1 MGYQALLFCP
11 DEKLAAV
18 VSQVFS
24 ELDFTV
30 ETVHDPFGAV
40 KKLMAQRY
48 DALVVDSENEQNAS
62 LLFKSARNSS
72 FNQGSLAIA
81 LAEGQMGVAKAYR
94 IGANLVLT
102 KPINVEQTK
111 GTLRVARGL
120 LRKSSDAAET
130 GAVAAHPAVPAKT
143 TFVPAERSY
152 QPTNPSTPAM
162 PARSTR
168 PETFEFQ
175 APLAPMIPQT
185 MAAEFL
191 EKLPATTA
199 SAKIEDKP
207 AAVPPATATTTITI
221 AATAPPER
229 RKAAAPV
236 PVNAVTVPSQ
246 TQTSAVPSVPGSAA
260 AAAPAKEVIAP
271 PAKQNKTAVAEPATP
286 FRNPV
291 VHDTPQDAPQEAA
304 LETAPAS
311 TLSSSTMDS
320 ANVGHTPSFA
330 ALDEDS
336 GESGGK
342 KKILIAAAVVLAVAA
357 LGYFGYGYVTHSRP
371 GGSQPATTPQD
382 SGQPKTLRPTSAP
395 VETPL
400 PTTPDSASIANPTLT
415 PKTTTGAATGNP
427 SPGTTKPPAL
437 RIAATTSENNA
448 PGVTAK
454 SSAKSSANISA
465 SIGEN
470 AANAEP
476 AVKKADSAPIL
487 VKPNSVA
494 TRTQAHDEESAPA
507 LSSPTV
513 VASANDSTLSGLIS
527 SASSHLAKPALS
539 TLRVSQGVSQ
549 GLLIKRVT
557 PTYPPAA
564 LRLHTQGAVQIEVTI
579 SKEGNVTNP
588 KVLSGDRVL
597 SQAALEAV
605 RQWRYK
611 PYFLDGAPVE
621 IQTQITVNFK
631 AN

>member
-1 MGYQALLFCP
+1 M
-11 DEKLAAV
+11 AAV

-400 PTTPDSASIANPTLT
+400 PTTPDSASIATPTLT
-415 PKTTTGAATGNP
+415 SKTTTGAATGNP

-437 RIAATTSENNA
+437 RIAATSSENNA
-448 PGVTAK
+448 PGI
-454 SSAKSSANISA
+454 SAKSSANISPN
-465 SIGEN
+465 S
-470 AANAEP
+470 AANSAAGVEKP
-476 AVKKADSAPIL
+476 DSAPIL

-494 TRTQAHDEESAPA
+494 AKSQAHDEESAPP
-507 LSSPTV
+507 LSSPM
-513 VASANDSTLSGLIS
+513 VASANDSALSGLMS
-527 SASSHLAKPALS
+527 STSSHLAKPALS

>member
-400 PTTPDSASIANPTLT
+400 PTTPDSASIATPTLT
-415 PKTTTGAATGNP
+415 SKTTTGAATGNP

-437 RIAATTSENNA
+437 RIAATSSENNA
-448 PGVTAK
+448 PGI
-454 SSAKSSANISA
+454 SAKSSANISPN
-465 SIGEN
+465 S
-470 AANAEP
+470 AANSAAGVEKP
-476 AVKKADSAPIL
+476 DSAPIL

-494 TRTQAHDEESAPA
+494 AKSQAHDEESAPP
-507 LSSPTV
+507 LSSPM
-513 VASANDSTLSGLIS
+513 VASANDSALSGLMS
-527 SASSHLAKPALS
+527 STSSHLAKPALS

>member
-30 ETVHDPFGAV
+30 ETVRDPFGAV

-311 TLSSSTMDS
+311 TLSSLTMDS

-400 PTTPDSASIANPTLT
+400 PTTPDSASIATPTLT
-415 PKTTTGAATGNP
+415 SKTTTGAATGNP

-437 RIAATTSENNA
+437 RIAATSSENNA
-448 PGVTAK
+448 PGI
-454 SSAKSSANISA
+454 SAKSSANISPN
-465 SIGEN
+465 S
-470 AANAEP
+470 AANSAAGVEKP
-476 AVKKADSAPIL
+476 DSAPIL

-494 TRTQAHDEESAPA
+494 AKSQAHDEESAPP
-507 LSSPTV
+507 LSSPM
-513 VASANDSTLSGLIS
+513 VASANDSALSGLMS
-527 SASSHLAKPALS
+527 STSSHLAKPALS